1 MRNLKIITL
10 RILEARNIKPVPER
24 GSPALKSFGKI
35 INKLFRK
42 NMKKNLEI
50 FNEHDIIENSTL
62 VILN

>member
-42 NMKKNLEI
+42 NMKKI
-50 FNEHDIIENSTL
+50 
-62 VILN
+62 